1 MSRHMS
7 VQRISR
13 WSVLVLLLSS
23 SLAIAQNNVAQD
35 SHAAGQRSQTAQVA
49 SSANQIQGQDTSRQ
63 TIVNPDGSSISDN
76 HYKNPFFDFTV
87 DFPQGW
93 LLFNNTEAKAEIG

>member
-1 MSRHMS
+1 MS

-23 SLAIAQNNVAQD
+23 PLVIAQNNVAQD

-49 SSANQIQGQDTSRQ
+49 CSANQIQGQDTSGQ